1 MPEMLFVQD
10 VTTPSALLNGL
21 DQRTSDDLCRVN
33 NSSSDASLQRGSIF
47 SLDDDVRAANIRAQ
61 LNYLPAP

>member
-21 DQRTSDDLCRVN
+21 DQRATELSPCPRKTV
-33 NSSSDASLQRGSIF
+33 
-47 SLDDDVRAANIRAQ
+47 
-61 LNYLPAP
+61 YW